1 MRSLSGA
8 HMVAESELLQSRES
22 KQGVRGKRLLEKRCS
37 ECERERKKNLQ
48 KLNHA
53 VGKWHTGG
61 REAAAGAD
69 EATAV
74 EKQRG
79 T

>member
-37 ECERERKKNLQ
+37 ECVRERERKTCKN
-48 KLNHA
+48 
-53 VGKWHTGG
+53 
-61 REAAAGAD
+61 
-69 EATAV
+69 
-74 EKQRG
+74 
-79 T
+79 